1 MSELAVIAHGRHY
14 GQHEEHR
21 AVGVFVFR
29 ADAQAIEQL
38 VLVRRGIA
46 HRQVEAVL
54 RASA

>member
-21 AVGVFVFR
+21 AVGVFVFL